1 MWFLREP
8 LEPLKGTD
16 VGKMTSVILTYSRD
30 RGVQNVKSTELILYN
45 SNSPELLGTPP
56 QKTITKRS
64 TFLANLLNLGLYE
77 IS

>member
-56 QKTITKRS
+56 AENHHKKVYLPCQEVNSGS
-64 TFLANLLNLGLYE
+64 TGRA
-77 IS
+77 